1 MAFNKARLFTVIRE
15 PQLFCTLP
23 EPKLSTDPWS
33 PVLQTWHLQS
43 GDRNQPPP
51 DLNADHSRKAQISAV
66 PHMEG
71 RKDLGVY
78 DYRSGHDRSSRT
90 TIEWPWGLRRTDSVL
105 RCGISRRILLIPR
118 AHSDV
123 TAWRYLHDHLNTY
136 YFLNERF
143 MLFSYWTAWVSIGNK
158 CAWN

>member
-33 PVLQTWHLQS
+33 PVLQNWHLQS

-71 RKDLGVY
+71 RKALGIS
-78 DYRSGHDRSSRT
+78 DYRSGHDRSSRNP
-90 TIEWPWGLRRTDSVL
+90 IQWPWGLKTTDSIL

-143 MLFSYWTAWVSIGNK
+143 MLFSY
-158 CAWN
+158 